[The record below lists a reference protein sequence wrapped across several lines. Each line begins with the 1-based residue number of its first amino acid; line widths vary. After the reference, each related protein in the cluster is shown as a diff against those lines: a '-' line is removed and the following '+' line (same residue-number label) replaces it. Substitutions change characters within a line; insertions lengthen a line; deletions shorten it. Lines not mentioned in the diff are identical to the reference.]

1 MLYYIVY
8 SNLTNK
14 KNTIKTNYPDTYDF
28 LKIRCTLDNVTV
40 YPTSKVYYQIQTKV
54 LSTFSGGNEI
64 IYLGGSEYLQ

>member
-28 LKIRCTLDNVTV
+28 LK
-40 YPTSKVYYQIQTKV
+40 S
-54 LSTFSGGNEI
+54 
-64 IYLGGSEYLQ
+64 LQNRLPYIANY